1 MAKTAVANGSGTLDL
16 LIKETSEYEI
26 IGKEAETAC
35 FQIYHSDKASPSVKE
50 AAKLKVI
57 RSNLRFA
64 LKFAMDYSRIT
75 GLPVEDFYS
84 DGKLGLMEAFYRFDW
99 KTGVKFG
106 SYAVWYLR
114 TRMSSTVQENDLV
127 RVPVRLRKRILKV
140 LKNGGTVDGIRYG
153 KEAEASM
160 LHTISMDVPVTT
172 ENVDDD
178 DSLSVG
184 DTIVDS
190 DIECQPD
197 YGHSRD
203 LLRERIDS
211 EMKCTLTLEESKL
224 LRHLYGLDGEE
235 SSLDDVAA
243 ETGNSKDWVRRAKSR
258 ALAKLREA
266 HGLDDFENGGY

>member
-1 MAKTAVANGSGTLDL
+1 MAKTAAETDSRTLDL
-16 LIKETSEYEI
+16 LIRETSEYEI

-99 KTGVKFG
+99 RTGVKFG

-127 RVPVRLRKRILKV
+127 RVPVRLRKKV
-140 LKNGGTVDGIRYG
+140 L
-153 KEAEASM
+153 
-160 LHTISMDVPVTT
+160 L
-172 ENVDDD
+172 
-178 DSLSVG
+178 
-184 DTIVDS
+184 
-190 DIECQPD
+190 
-197 YGHSRD
+197 
-203 LLRERIDS
+203 
-211 EMKCTLTLEESKL
+211 
-224 LRHLYGLDGEE
+224 
-235 SSLDDVAA
+235 
-243 ETGNSKDWVRRAKSR
+243 
-258 ALAKLREA
+258 
-266 HGLDDFENGGY
+266 

>member
-1 MAKTAVANGSGTLDL
+1 MAKTAAETDSRTLDL

-35 FQIYHSDKASPSVKE
+35 FQIYHSDTASPSVKE

-99 KTGVKFG
+99 RTGVKFG

-127 RVPVRLRKRILKV
+127 RVPVRLRKKVLKV
-140 LKNGGTVDGIRYG
+140 LKDGGTVDGIRYG

-160 LHTISMDVPVTT
+160 LHTISMDVPVSS
-172 ENVDDD
+172 EEDDD
-178 DSLSVG
+178 ESLVVG
-184 DTIVDS
+184 DTLVDS
-190 DIECQPD
+190 DIECLPD
-197 YGHSRD
+197 YGHSRE

-211 EMKCTLTLEESKL
+211 EMKCTLTIEESKL